1 MTNLF
6 NGSYYYAKTVTT
18 VVVSSIFK
26 AKSINWNNG
35 DHGHSRDNGYWNAK
49 KKKKNF
55 FQDHGQI
62 NYTIKLN
69 YLLPHTFSLKRT
81 LSNYNYS
88 NSNTQI

>member
-1 MTNLF
+1 MEI
-6 NGSYYYAKTVTT
+6 TVILETT
-18 VVVSSIFK
+18 DIEML
-26 AKSINWNNG
+26 
-35 DHGHSRDNGYWNAK
+35 
-49 KKKKNF
+49 KKKNF